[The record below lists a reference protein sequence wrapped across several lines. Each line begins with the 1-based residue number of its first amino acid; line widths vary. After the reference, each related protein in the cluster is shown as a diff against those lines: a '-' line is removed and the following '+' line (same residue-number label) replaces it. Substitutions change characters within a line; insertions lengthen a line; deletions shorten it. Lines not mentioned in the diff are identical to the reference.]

1 MIGVRTPFRISFA
14 GGGTDLPKFFK
25 KNGGK
30 VISSSIDKYMYH
42 FIHKFDDSMIQIKYS
57 KNELVNNPENIKHPI
72 VREVSKLFNLK
83 GLDINS
89 IADIGKGTGLGS
101 SSSYTVGLVNG
112 LTEYEKKT
120 ISKSKLASISAD
132 IEINKVG
139 EPIGKQD
146 HYASAFGGI
155 NKITFYRNGRVK
167 VKKINFNG
175 DEISFLNSSM
185 TLYKYGTTRSASKI
199 LNQQNLNLKKN
210 KYVKLTQQIYN
221 LVDDMES
228 ALLRTD
234 IKSVGEILNENW
246 NIKKQL
252 SKSISNASLEKEI
265 KLLISEKGIYGAKLL
280 GAGNSGYIL
289 LVGDPSYINKINR
302 NKITRFSFESEG
314 SKIILNDR

>member
-57 KNELVNNPENIKHPI
+57 KNELVNNPKNIKHPI

-146 HYASAFGGI
+146 HYASAFGGL

-167 VKKINFNG
+167 VKKINFNE

-185 TLYKYGTTRSASKI
+185 TLYKYGVTRSASKI

-210 KYVKLTQQIYN
+210 KYVQLTQQIYD

-234 IKSVGEILNENW
+234 IKSIGEILNESW

-252 SKSISNASLEKEI
+252 SKSISNAPLEREI
-265 KLLISEKGIYGAKLL
+265 KLLTSQKGIHGGKLL
-280 GAGNSGYIL
+280 GAGNSGYLL
-289 LVGDPSYINKINR
+289 LVGEPSSINKINKR
-302 NKITRFSFESEG
+302 SVTRFTFENEG
-314 SKIILNDR
+314 STIILND

>member
-57 KNELVNNPENIKHPI
+57 KNELVNNPKNIKHPI
-72 VREVSKLFNLK
+72 VREVSKLFNLQ

-146 HYASAFGGI
+146 HYASAFGGL

-167 VKKINFNG
+167 VKKINFNE

-185 TLYKYGTTRSASKI
+185 TLCKYGTTRSASKI

-210 KYVKLTQQIYN
+210 KYVQLTQQIYD

-234 IKSVGEILNENW
+234 IKSIGEILNESW

-252 SKSISNASLEKEI
+252 SKSISNAPLEREI
-265 KLLISEKGIYGAKLL
+265 KLLTSQKGIHGGKLL
-280 GAGNSGYIL
+280 GAGNSGYLL
-289 LVGDPSYINKINR
+289 LVGEPSSINKINKR
-302 NKITRFSFESEG
+302 SVTRFTFENEG
-314 SKIILNDR
+314 STIILND

>member
-57 KNELVNNPENIKHPI
+57 KNELVNNPKNIKHPI

-112 LTEYEKKT
+112 LTEYEKNT

-146 HYASAFGGI
+146 HYASAFGGL

-167 VKKINFNG
+167 VKKINFNE

-185 TLYKYGTTRSASKI
+185 TLYKYGVTRSASKI

-210 KYVKLTQQIYN
+210 KYVQLTQQIYD

-234 IKSVGEILNENW
+234 IKSIGEILNESW

-252 SKSISNASLEKEI
+252 SKSISNAPLEREI
-265 KLLISEKGIYGAKLL
+265 KLLTSQKGIHGGKLL
-280 GAGNSGYIL
+280 GAGNSGYLL
-289 LVGDPSYINKINR
+289 LVGEPSSINKINKR
-302 NKITRFSFESEG
+302 SVTRFTFENEG
-314 SKIILNDR
+314 STIILND

>member
-14 GGGTDLPKFFK
+14 GGGTDLPIFFK

-57 KNELVNNPENIKHPI
+57 KNELVNNPKNIKHPI

-146 HYASAFGGI
+146 HYASAFGGL

-167 VKKINFNG
+167 VKKINFNE

-185 TLYKYGTTRSASKI
+185 TLYKYGTSRSASKI

-210 KYVKLTQQIYN
+210 KYVQLTQQIYN

-228 ALLRTD
+228 ALISTD
-234 IKSVGEILNENW
+234 IKSIGEILNESW

-252 SKSISNASLEKEI
+252 SGSISNSSLEKEI

-280 GAGNSGYIL
+280 GAGSSGYIL
-289 LVGDPSYINKINR
+289 LVGKPSSINKIKSENTL
-302 NKITRFSFESEG
+302 KFTFENEG
-314 SKIILNDR
+314 SKVILND

>member
-42 FIHKFDDSMIQIKYS
+42 FIHKFDDSLIQIKYS
-57 KNELVNNPENIKHPI
+57 KNEIVNSPENIKHPI

-101 SSSYTVGLVNG
+101 SSSYTVGLING
-112 LTEYEKKT
+112 LTKYEKKT
-120 ISKSKLASISAD
+120 ISKSKLASVSAD

-139 EPIGKQD
+139 DPIGKQD
-146 HYASAFGGI
+146 HYASAFGGL

-167 VKKINFNG
+167 VNKINLNE

-199 LNQQNLNLKKN
+199 LYQQNLNLKKN
-210 KYVKLTQQIYN
+210 KYIQLTKQIYS
-221 LVDDMES
+221 LVDDMER
-228 ALLRTD
+228 ALLKTD
-234 IKSVGEILNENW
+234 IKSIGEILNENW

-252 SKSISNASLEKEI
+252 SKSISNVGLEKEI
-265 KLLISEKGIYGAKLL
+265 KSLISKKGIYGAKLL
-280 GAGNSGYIL
+280 GAGSSGYIL
-289 LVGDPSYINKINR
+289 LVGDPSNISKVNKK
-302 NKITRFSFESEG
+302 KITRFSFESEG
-314 SKIILNDR
+314 SKIILND

>member
-14 GGGTDLPKFFK
+14 GGGTDLPIFFK

-57 KNELVNNPENIKHPI
+57 KNELVNNPKNIKHPI

-146 HYASAFGGI
+146 HYASAFGGL

-167 VKKINFNG
+167 VKKINFNE

-185 TLYKYGTTRSASKI
+185 TLYKYGTARSASKI

-210 KYVKLTQQIYN
+210 KYVQLTQQIYN

-228 ALLRTD
+228 ALISTD
-234 IKSVGEILNENW
+234 IKSIGEILNESW

-252 SKSISNASLEKEI
+252 SGSISNSSLEKEI

-280 GAGNSGYIL
+280 GAGSSGYIL
-289 LVGDPSYINKINR
+289 LVGKPSSINKIKSENTL
-302 NKITRFSFESEG
+302 KFTFENEG
-314 SKIILNDR
+314 SKVILND

>member
-57 KNELVNNPENIKHPI
+57 KNELVNNPKNIKHPI

-146 HYASAFGGI
+146 HYASAFGGL

-167 VKKINFNG
+167 VKKINFNE

-185 TLYKYGTTRSASKI
+185 TLYKYGVTRSASKI

-210 KYVKLTQQIYN
+210 KYVQLTQQIYD

-234 IKSVGEILNENW
+234 IKSIGEILNESW

-252 SKSISNASLEKEI
+252 SKSISNATLEREI
-265 KLLISEKGIYGAKLL
+265 KLLTSQKGIHGGKLL
-280 GAGNSGYIL
+280 GAGNSGYLL
-289 LVGDPSYINKINR
+289 LVGEPSSINKINKR
-302 NKITRFSFESEG
+302 RVTRFTFENEG
-314 SKIILNDR
+314 STIILND

>member
-57 KNELVNNPENIKHPI
+57 KNELVNNPKNIKHPI

-146 HYASAFGGI
+146 HYASAFGGL

-167 VKKINFNG
+167 VKKINFNE

-185 TLYKYGTTRSASKI
+185 TLYKYGVTRSASKI

-210 KYVKLTQQIYN
+210 KYVQLTQQIYD

-234 IKSVGEILNENW
+234 IKSIGEILNESW

-252 SKSISNASLEKEI
+252 SKSISNATLEREI
-265 KLLISEKGIYGAKLL
+265 KLLTSQKGIHGGKLL
-280 GAGNSGYIL
+280 GAGNSGYLL
-289 LVGDPSYINKINR
+289 LVGEPSSINKINKR
-302 NKITRFSFESEG
+302 SVTRFTFENEG
-314 SKIILNDR
+314 STIILND